1 MDTITLGEI
10 GLLLGFVAA
19 LVASFGT
26 IGKVV
31 QKAVKKAFE
40 GGLKPTNDKIDKIE
54 KKVEEV
60 DLNTCKN
67 FLVARLSEIEQGI
80 NLDSVAEERFW
91 EQYEHYLAIGG
102 NTYIQHKVEQ
112 LEKDG
117 KL

>member
-1 MDTITLGEI
+1 MEQVTLGQI
-10 GLLLGFVAA
+10 GLVLAFIAA
-19 LVASFGT
+19 LIASIGA
-26 IGKVV
+26 IGKAV
-31 QKAVKKAFE
+31 QKAVKKAFDNGMRATNEKLDRLE
-40 GGLKPTNDKIDKIE
+40 GKIDD
-54 KKVEEV
+54 V

-67 FLVARLSEIEQGI
+67 FLVARISEIEQGRA
-80 NLDSVAEERFW
+80 LDSVGEERFW

>member
-1 MDTITLGEI
+1 MEQITLGQV
-10 GLLLGFVAA
+10 GLVLAFIAA
-19 LVASFGT
+19 LIASVGA

-40 GGLKPTNDKIDKIE
+40 NGMRTTNEKLDKLEQKIDD
-54 KKVEEV
+54 V

-67 FLVARLSEIEQGI
+67 FLVARLTEVEQGRA
-80 NLDSVAEERFW
+80 LDSVSEERFW
-91 EQYEHYLAIGG
+91 EQYEHYVAIGG

>member
-1 MDTITLGEI
+1 METTTLGEI
-10 GLLLGFVAA
+10 GLFLGFVAA
-19 LVASFGT
+19 LVAS
-26 IGKVV
+26 IGAIAKVV
-31 QKAVKKAFE
+31 QKAVKKAFD
-40 GGLKPTNDKIDKIE
+40 GGIKATNDKIDKIE

-67 FLVARLSEIEQGI
+67 FLVARLSEVEQGTR
-80 NLDSVAEERFW
+80 LDSVAEERFW

-112 LEKDG
+112 LEQAG